1 MRNVSSA
8 AQVFAFPFDHPL
20 PHLKPSAKSLTTE
33 GPPPPR
39 DNMKFEFNQN
49 ENAGPDPLQ
58 SSDLLKET
66 PSPTQTKWSYCV
78 FLVG

>member
-8 AQVFAFPFDHPL
+8 THKFAFPFDHPL
-20 PHLKPSAKSLTTE
+20 PHLEPSVKPLTAE
-33 GPPPPR
+33 CPPPPR
-39 DNMKFEFNQN
+39 DSMKFEFNQN
-49 ENAGPDPLQ
+49 GNAGPDSLQ

-66 PSPTQTKWSYCV
+66 PSLTQPEWSYYV

>member
-20 PHLKPSAKSLTTE
+20 PHVKPSVKPLTTE
-33 GPPPPR
+33 CPPPPQ

-58 SSDLLKET
+58 SSELLKET